1 MKNFGMQGIQ
11 RQLIVTKTQQV
22 IKMLVVRR
30 RDFPIGG
37 TTNISLILAD
47 MSGFTQTL
55 TGMLYWDFLNSLK
68 LLVLSPILFGR

>member
-11 RQLIVTKTQQV
+11 RQLIITKTQQV

-37 TTNISLILAD
+37 TTNKPYFS
-47 MSGFTQTL
+47 
-55 TGMLYWDFLNSLK
+55 
-68 LLVLSPILFGR
+68 